1 MPLVG
6 VFLHARPNS
15 TGRAVDPLRKR
26 SCFVRFAEPLEG
38 APGCLALP
46 KLPGAA
52 RLVQQLQGVASKGD
66 RDH

>member
-1 MPLVG
+1 
-6 VFLHARPNS
+6 
-15 TGRAVDPLRKR
+15 VDPLSAREAA
-26 SCFVRFAEPLEG
+26 SFAEPLEG